1 MEITKSNL
9 SLEDLEQFRDEEGYI
24 DLDKAGLEVA
34 KESREVRGNE
44 HRVKNWVDFN
54 GSEVLIKE
62 EAQLDQRNYG
72 VYAQLI
78 MVELAKQ
85 LGLPAAEYDL
95 MKYKGKFGSIS
106 HRFGDDEKE
115 IFQSVYEMIDTIP
128 FYDKRVLR
136 DALFLVRRFK
146 RIWAKKC
153 FYKEF
158 PKTAYTRVTGYLSF

>member
-72 VYAQLI
+72 VYARK
-78 MVELAKQ
+78 EK
-85 LGLPAAEYDL
+85 
-95 MKYKGKFGSIS
+95 KGGQYPNG
-106 HRFGDDEKE
+106 R
-115 IFQSVYEMIDTIP
+115 T
-128 FYDKRVLR
+128 
-136 DALFLVRRFK
+136 
-146 RIWAKKC
+146 C
-153 FYKEF
+153 
-158 PKTAYTRVTGYLSF
+158 KTTWTSCS